1 MSMDLNILLPAR
13 PRTVLEEVNNGVY
26 EIDNLYPGYGPTL
39 GNALRR
45 IILSSLPGAAITS
58 RKTDGVPHEFS
69 TIEGVKEDVVSILLN
84 LKKIRFRM
92 LSDEPQQ
99 VTLSVKGPK
108 KVTAAD
114 IKVPG
119 QVEVKNEDQYIAEL
133 TSKTASLDISM
144 TIEKGL
150 GFVQKEALQKAKT
163 EIGTIAVDALFSPIQ
178 RVSYEVENMRVGDRT
193 NHNRLR
199 VSIETDGSLTP
210 RAALD
215 RAIEIM
221 IKQLQA
227 ILPETEMKDESTK
240 PAEEEKDMTDVLK
253 TRIDALPL
261 SQRTVNALTA
271 ENIRT
276 VGGLVRKK
284 EEDIVAVKGMGDKG
298 LKEIKEALASLGV
311 SLKV

>member
-1 MSMDLNILLPAR
+1 MDLNILLPAR

-58 RKTDGVPHEFS
+58 LKIDGVPHEFS

-92 LSDEPQQ
+92 LTDEPQQ

-114 IKVPG
+114 INVPG

>member
-1 MSMDLNILLPAR
+1 MDLNILLPAR
-13 PRTVLEEVNNGVY
+13 PRTVLEEANNGVY

-58 RKTDGVPHEFS
+58 LKIDGVPHEFS

-92 LSDEPQQ
+92 LTDEPQQ

>member
-1 MSMDLNILLPAR
+1 MDLNILLPAR

-58 RKTDGVPHEFS
+58 LKIDGVPHEFS

-114 IKVPG
+114 INVPG

>member
-1 MSMDLNILLPAR
+1 MDLNILLPAR

-58 RKTDGVPHEFS
+58 LKIDGVPHEFS

-92 LSDEPQQ
+92 LTDEPQQ